1 LNKLNYKKMKGL
13 NIQSESDQI
22 IITISKNKFDENY
35 LLKMIER
42 MNIEYLAKKADFDER
57 VLDIAEEI
65 NENWWK
71 ENGSNFLKNVKI

>member
-1 LNKLNYKKMKGL
+1 MNKLNYKKMKGL
-13 NIQSESDQI
+13 NIQSKSNQI

-35 LLKMIER
+35 LLNMIER

-71 ENGSNFLKNVKI
+71 ENGRNFLKDVKK

>member
-1 LNKLNYKKMKGL
+1 MKGL

-71 ENGSNFLKNVKI
+71 ENERNFLKNVKI

>member
-1 LNKLNYKKMKGL
+1 MKGL
-13 NIQSESDQI
+13 KIQSESNQI

-57 VLDIAEEI
+57 ILNVAEEI

-71 ENGSNFLKNVKI
+71 ENGRNFLKDVKK

>member
-1 LNKLNYKKMKGL
+1 MNKLNYKKMKGL

>member
-1 LNKLNYKKMKGL
+1 MKGL